1 MKIKINLLLQDIPK
15 LLKQEWKG
23 VHQSVQISWNTLISF
38 KYLTHWKNDIKVI
51 EFNVLY
57 ISYHVPLFC
66 IMCLFVE
73 NE

>member
-1 MKIKINLLLQDIPK
+1 MSAPVSTDFM
-15 LLKQEWKG
+15 E
-23 VHQSVQISWNTLISF
+23 HSVISF
-38 KYLTHWKNDIKVI
+38 KYLAHWKNDIKVI

>member
-1 MKIKINLLLQDIPK
+1 MDFM
-15 LLKQEWKG
+15 E
-23 VHQSVQISWNTLISF
+23 HSTISF
-38 KYLTHWKNDIKVI
+38 KYLAHAKNDIKVV

-66 IMCLFVE
+66 IMSLFVE

>member
-1 MKIKINLLLQDIPK
+1 VERSAPVSTDLMK
-15 LLKQEWKG
+15 
-23 VHQSVQISWNTLISF
+23 HSVISF
-38 KYLTHWKNDIKVI
+38 KMKNDIKVV

-66 IMCLFVE
+66 IMCPFVE